1 MKKIRIAFI
10 YHKNN
15 AYLSGKHYDNTYY
28 NFFMKALRQ
37 NEEIEIKDFPTK
49 EIFDAS
55 VLKNKFDIILLWEN
69 NDYGMPSEIKGIQEL
84 DIPVIAKGA
93 DPAGAK
99 KSIKF
104 HKKWKIDYY
113 FHFHHKDFFHE
124 QYPANFKFK
133 TIIFGIESKLY
144 ENLTPFNKRISNK
157 ILNSGNVGNM
167 KITSRIINKIKNP
180 KWNALRCYKLRTL
193 CNNLPCVDYTFTL
206 QHEYVGDKYPLLLQ
220 KYCSAI
226 AACTYNP
233 LIKFWEIPAA
243 GCLTFM
249 EITKKNRGEF
259 LGYEDEK
266 TAIFIDENN
275 YSEKFDEYLSDS
287 QNNKWKKIANAG
299 REYTLKN
306 FTNKKAVESLV
317 ELMKKL
323 L

>member
-1 MKKIRIAFI
+1 MKRIRVAFI

-15 AYLSGKHYDNTYY
+15 PYLSGKHYDNTYY

-37 NEEIEIKDFPTK
+37 NEEIEVKDFPTK
-49 EIFDAS
+49 EIFDAAI
-55 VLKNKFDIILLWEN
+55 LKDKFDIILLWEN
-69 NDYGMPSEIKGIQEL
+69 NDYGMPSEILGIQEL

-93 DPAGAK
+93 DPAAAK

-113 FHFHHKDFFHE
+113 FHFHHEDFFHE
-124 QYPANFKFK
+124 QYPSNFKFK
-133 TIIFGIESKLY
+133 TIIFGVESNLY
-144 ENLTPFNKRISNK
+144 ENLIPYDKRISNK
-157 ILNSGNVGNM
+157 ILNSGNVGSM
-167 KITSRIINKIKNP
+167 KITSRIINKIRNP
-180 KWNALRCYKLRTL
+180 KWNALECYKIRTL
-193 CNNLPCVDYTFTL
+193 CNNLPYVDYTFTL

-220 KYCSAI
+220 KYSSAI

-249 EITKKNRGEF
+249 EVTKKNRGEF

-266 TAIFIDENN
+266 TAIFINEKN
-275 YSEKFDEYLSDS
+275 YVEKFEKFLSDS
-287 QNNKWKKIANAG
+287 QNSKWKNIANAG
-299 REYTLKN
+299 KEYTLKK

-317 ELMKKL
+317 DLMKKL
-323 L
+323 S